1 MRGAIQGVDYGEK
14 GRELN
19 MAEPEPAVPVHV
31 REPVKIKPGE
41 LTSEY
46 KQAQESSFWAK
57 FMMVIGL
64 LINVGGVVL
73 QALQQVQASNPQA
86 AENQSFAIVVLIVG
100 AVVAVAG
107 AVQKAV
113 TDASYINGRSLVKAA
128 SARDATPPP
137 EV

>member
-1 MRGAIQGVDYGEK
+1 
-14 GRELN
+14 
-19 MAEPEPAVPVHV
+19 MAEPEPAVPTPV

-46 KQAQESSFWAK
+46 KQVQENSFWAK
-57 FMMVIGL
+57 FMMVVGL

-86 AENQSFAIVVLIVG
+86 AENRSFSVVVLIVG
-100 AVVAVAG
+100 TVVAVAG
-107 AVQKAV
+107 AVQKAM

-128 SARDATPPP
+128 AARDTAPPP